1 MMAHLQDDLRQ
12 TKMDLERA
20 KNNVLKEKSALA
32 TAVKM
37 LCAGAV
43 LILVAAVAGWVGPLR
58 GAGAG
63 FNKFCWWLRLVGVVI
78 IAVAGGAAV
87 HRQGALAEES
97 RQQVCVRSISLP
109 ESRAG
114 RPY

>member
-43 LILVAAVAGWVGPLR
+43 LILVAAVAASG
-58 GAGAG
+58 
-63 FNKFCWWLRLVGVVI
+63 
-78 IAVAGGAAV
+78 
-87 HRQGALAEES
+87 S
-97 RQQVCVRSISLP
+97 DD
-109 ESRAG
+109 
-114 RPY
+114 